1 MTEET
6 TLERAKREWEEA
18 SRAASKAEEETG
30 GGWTSFALVQAAVQK
45 YEIYEAARNADK
57 EARESKK

>member
-30 GGWTSFALVQAAVQK
+30 GGWTSFSLAQVAVQK
-45 YEIYEAARNADK
+45 YEVYSAAVEAAK
-57 EARESKK
+57 EAEA